1 VTTARRVARDAL
13 VRVEAGAYS
22 HVVLPVML
30 RDTDLSDRDRAHATA
45 LVYGALRAQRRLD
58 ELLAGVSARPL
69 GELDPEVR
77 ASLRLG
83 AEQLVQGVAPYAAV
97 DETVAV
103 APARARGYVNGVLRS
118 LARLGP
124 PWPEPTDD
132 AVALSY
138 PDWLV
143 ARLRHDLGAQDA
155 RAALVAANEPPAV
168 TLRPNPTR
176 TTPAALRDEL
186 EAAGVSVET
195 GALLPEALVV
205 RGVGDPAALPAIR
218 EGRATPQ
225 DQASQSVVDV
235 LAPGPGDRVL
245 DVAAAPGGKATA
257 AAERVGE
264 GGCVVA
270 MDVHAGR
277 LRLVVDAARRLG
289 LAAVV
294 PVVADGRHPAVR
306 GDAFDRVLVDAPC
319 SGLGVLRRRPE
330 SRWRIDPATIGTLP
344 ALQLELVTAAAGC
357 VRPGGTLVYSVCT
370 LTDAE
375 TRGVAAR
382 IVAAL
387 PDFEVLAPPPAPWQ
401 PWGQGALL
409 LPQRAGTDGM
419 YVLILGRRDCSGALR
434 DGG

>member
-1 VTTARRVARDAL
+1 MTTARRVARDAL

-58 ELLAGVSARPL
+58 DLLAGVSARPL
-69 GELDPEVR
+69 DELDPEVR

-97 DETVAV
+97 DETVAA

-118 LARLGP
+118 LARQGP
-124 PWPEPTDD
+124 PWPAPADD
-132 AVALSY
+132 AIALSY

-143 ARLRHDLGAQDA
+143 ARLQADLGADDA

-186 EAAGVSVET
+186 EAAGVRVET
-195 GALLPEALVV
+195 GALVPEALVV
-205 RGVGDPAALPAIR
+205 RGVGDPATLPAIR
-218 EGRATPQ
+218 DGRATPQ
-225 DQASQSVVDV
+225 DQASQSVVDA
-235 LAPGPGDRVL
+235 LAPEPGDRVL

-257 AAERVGE
+257 IAERVGVD
-264 GGCVVA
+264 GHVVA
-270 MDVHAGR
+270 VDVHAGR
-277 LRLVVDAARRLG
+277 LRLVAAAARRLG
-289 LAAVV
+289 LRTIT
-294 PVVADGRHPAVR
+294 PLVADGRHPAVQD
-306 GDAFDRVLVDAPC
+306 GACDRVLVDAPC

-330 SRWRIDPATIGTLP
+330 SRWRIDPATIEALP
-344 ALQLELVTAAAGC
+344 SLQLELVTAAAAC
-357 VRPGGTLVYSVCT
+357 VRPDGMLVYSVCT

-375 TRGVAAR
+375 TRDVGDR
-382 IVAAL
+382 IVRAL
-387 PDFEVLAPPPAPWQ
+387 PDFRVVAPPPEPWQ

-419 YVLILGRRDCSGALR
+419 FVLTLRRLGLQRDAA
-434 DGG
+434 